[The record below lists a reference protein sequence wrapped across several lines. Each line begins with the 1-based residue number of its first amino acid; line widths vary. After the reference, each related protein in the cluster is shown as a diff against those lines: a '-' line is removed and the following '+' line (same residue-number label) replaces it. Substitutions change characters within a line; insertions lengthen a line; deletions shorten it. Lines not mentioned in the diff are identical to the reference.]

1 MELNFKVIDQ
11 QIYWYSKRRQYKLVS
26 KTRSVE
32 QDPDMGYFEHQ
43 AEQLR
48 FRMWSNANEY
58 QSEQAL

>member
-11 QIYWYSKRRQYKLVS
+11 QRCWYSKRRQYKLVS

-32 QDPDMGYFEHQ
+32 QNPDMGYLELQ
-43 AEQLR
+43 VEQLR
-48 FRMWSNANEY
+48 FKMWSNVNEY